1 MAQTTVKD
9 FAKTLKIS
17 EEALLKRMSSA
28 GLSHSSETDEVT
40 TAHKQIL
47 LRFLKQKQKQNSSS
61 ISSSSGVGIKVKS
74 KGGKAVAD
82 SSETKSYSDN
92 IEARRQA
99 ASEALKAEQVKR
111 QEQLKEAAS
120 KREAR
125 FKAEQKNKENT
136 KAADKPKNVKEELS
150 KAAEKYAESYGM
162 DIDDPKHKFEKPQE
176 FIKKDIEIPE
186 SIQVGELAKLMAIKG
201 GELVKTLMGLGVSA
215 TINDIL
221 DQETA
226 ILAVEEIGH
235 NSIAKASDDV
245 EEELLNQITYDGK
258 EKTRTRKRRKRKKK
272 RNN

>member
-28 GLSHSSETDEVT
+28 GLSHSSATDEVT

-47 LRFLKQKQKQNSSS
+47 LRSLKQKQKQTSSS

-92 IEARRQA
+92 IEAKRQA

-120 KREAR
+120 KRETR
-125 FKAEQKNKENT
+125 FKAEQKNKENI
-136 KAADKPKNVKEELS
+136 KAAEKPKNVKE
-150 KAAEKYAESYGM
+150 
-162 DIDDPKHKFEKPQE
+162 
-176 FIKKDIEIPE
+176 
-186 SIQVGELAKLMAIKG
+186 
-201 GELVKTLMGLGVSA
+201 
-215 TINDIL
+215 
-221 DQETA
+221 
-226 ILAVEEIGH
+226 
-235 NSIAKASDDV
+235 
-245 EEELLNQITYDGK
+245 
-258 EKTRTRKRRKRKKK
+258 
-272 RNN
+272 